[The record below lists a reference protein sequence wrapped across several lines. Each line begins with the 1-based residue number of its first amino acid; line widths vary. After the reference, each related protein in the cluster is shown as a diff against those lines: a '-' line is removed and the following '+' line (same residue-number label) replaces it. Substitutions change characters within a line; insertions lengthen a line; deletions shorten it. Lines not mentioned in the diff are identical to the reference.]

1 MSSTVRPS
9 GMKEQRR
16 FEDGCGEDPKAKM
29 RPAYISRVLEYVRN
43 VPDIRRDKVIAVRR
57 RMASGS
63 WNPRS
68 TRVAEK
74 ILYEHLFDPALS

>member
-1 MSSTVRPS
+1 MR
-9 GMKEQRR
+9 EQRR
-16 FEDGCGEDPKAKM
+16 SGDDREEYPRAKM
-29 RPAYISRVLEYVRN
+29 PPVSLSRVLEYVRS
-43 VPDIRRDKVIAVRR
+43 VPDIRRDKVTAVRR

-63 WNPRS
+63 WSPRS

>member
-1 MSSTVRPS
+1 
-9 GMKEQRR
+9 MKEQRR
-16 FEDGCGEDPKAKM
+16 FENSCGEDPKVKTC
-29 RPAYISRVLEYVRN
+29 PVSLSRVLEYVRST
-43 VPDIRRDKVIAVRR
+43 PDIRRDKVTALRR